1 MDRRAIIEMFDLGEA
16 DARGNLPEKTLETFG
31 TELKTLNE
39 SYSSVSEAE
48 REKLWNAYHTGY
60 RSVKK

>member
-1 MDRRAIIEMFDLGEA
+1 MDRRVVIEMFDLGEG

-31 TELKTLNE
+31 AALKTLNE
-39 SYSSVSEAE
+39 SYSSISEAD

-60 RSVKK
+60 RSVRR

>member
-16 DARGNLPEKTLETFG
+16 DARDNLPEKTLETFG
-31 TELKTLNE
+31 IKLKTFNE

-60 RSVKK
+60 RSVRK